1 MKSALREPLHIPE
14 RRPTPT
20 ENEMGAMIIIA
31 ALINMLGDSQVTLDE
46 ADVNLAIR
54 NLERKQL
61 VVKQDDADKTVTV
74 SLEDQ

>member
-20 ENEMGAMIIIA
+20 ENETGAMIIIA
-31 ALINMLGDSQVTLDE
+31 ALINMLGDNQVTLDE

-54 NLERKQL
+54 NLEQKQL
-61 VVKQDDADKTVTV
+61 VVAQDDRDKTVTI
-74 SLEDQ
+74 SLEER

>member
-14 RRPTPT
+14 RRPTLT

-31 ALINMLGDSQVTLDE
+31 ALINMLGDNQVTLDE

-54 NLERKQL
+54 NLEQKQL
-61 VVKQDDADKTVTV
+61 VVAQDYSDKTVTI
-74 SLEDQ
+74 SLEER